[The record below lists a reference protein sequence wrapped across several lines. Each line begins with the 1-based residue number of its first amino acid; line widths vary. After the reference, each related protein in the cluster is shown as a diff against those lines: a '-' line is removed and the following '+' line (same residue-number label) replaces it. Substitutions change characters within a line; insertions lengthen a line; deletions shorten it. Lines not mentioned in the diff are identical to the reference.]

1 MKQEEISALLVKK
14 ALEGHSVVR
23 LKGGDPFIFG
33 RGGEEALE
41 LSKMDIPFE
50 IVPGVS
56 SSYSVPAYAG
66 IPVTHRGMASSFHVI
81 TGHEDGNKTSSALDY
96 QTLAREEGTLVFL
109 MGLKNLDKIADNLI
123 ANGKDPKTP
132 AAVLERGTTAAQRSV
147 RADLVH
153 IAEAAEKAGLKTP
166 AISVIGPVVELKDTL
181 SWFGRGVLSGKRIM
195 VTGTRAFAREMEEAF
210 QPLGAELVALSLI
223 EVRPLWNERIAET
236 LRHLGNYQWI
246 VFTSGNGVE
255 LFFALLREQGIDLR
269 RLMQVKFAVIGRK
282 TAEILLRHGFRSDF
296 VPEQFSGEDLAAEW
310 IPTLK
315 PDEKVALFRAENGS
329 RVLTEALAA
338 AGISY
343 DDIGL
348 YETWTDLR
356 RQEELNRVI
365 SEVDYV
371 TVASSSA
378 ARALAAMLE
387 PEQRKKL
394 TAKLISIGPS
404 TAKAMEKLGLPVYAD
419 AVEYTAEGI
428 ASVIRADVEEML

>member
-1 MKQEEISALLVKK
+1 
-14 ALEGHSVVR
+14 
-23 LKGGDPFIFG
+23 
-33 RGGEEALE
+33 
-41 LSKMDIPFE
+41 
-50 IVPGVS
+50 
-56 SSYSVPAYAG
+56 
-66 IPVTHRGMASSFHVI
+66 
-81 TGHEDGNKTSSALDY
+81 
-96 QTLAREEGTLVFL
+96 
-109 MGLKNLDKIADNLI
+109 
-123 ANGKDPKTP
+123 
-132 AAVLERGTTAAQRSV
+132 
-147 RADLVH
+147 
-153 IAEAAEKAGLKTP
+153 
-166 AISVIGPVVELKDTL
+166 
-181 SWFGRGVLSGKRIM
+181 M
-195 VTGTRAFAREMEEAF
+195 VTGTRAFVREMEEAF
-210 QPLGAELVALSLI
+210 HPLGAELVALSLI

-236 LRHLGNYQWI
+236 LKQLGSYQWI

-282 TAEILLRHGFRSDF
+282 TEEILLRHGFQSDF
-296 VPEQFSGEDLAAEW
+296 VPEQFSGADLAAEW

-315 PDEKVALFRAENGS
+315 PDEKVVLFRAENGS

-378 ARALAAMLE
+378 AQALAAMLE

-404 TAKAMEKLGLPVYAD
+404 TTKTMEKLGIQELAQAGSIVWRQHIFRAQDLEELAQSFLVIAATSDRAVNDHIVHLCHERHIPVNHAGD
-419 AVEYTAEGI
+419 QTQCDFQFPAIVQKNPVVIGVNAGGKDHGLVRRVAAGLREWI
-428 ASVIRADVEEML
+428 AREKF

>member
-1 MKQEEISALLVKK
+1 M
-14 ALEGHSVVR
+14 
-23 LKGGDPFIFG
+23 
-33 RGGEEALE
+33 
-41 LSKMDIPFE
+41 
-50 IVPGVS
+50 
-56 SSYSVPAYAG
+56 
-66 IPVTHRGMASSFHVI
+66 
-81 TGHEDGNKTSSALDY
+81 
-96 QTLAREEGTLVFL
+96 
-109 MGLKNLDKIADNLI
+109 
-123 ANGKDPKTP
+123 
-132 AAVLERGTTAAQRSV
+132 
-147 RADLVH
+147 
-153 IAEAAEKAGLKTP
+153 
-166 AISVIGPVVELKDTL
+166 IGQVVELKDTL
-181 SWFGRGVLSGKRIM
+181 SWFGRGVLSGRRIM

-223 EVRPLWNERIAET
+223 QVRPLWNERIAET
-236 LRHLGNYQWI
+236 LRQLGNYQWI

-329 RVLTEALAA
+329 QVLTEALAA

>member
-1 MKQEEISALLVKK
+1 M
-14 ALEGHSVVR
+14 
-23 LKGGDPFIFG
+23 
-33 RGGEEALE
+33 
-41 LSKMDIPFE
+41 
-50 IVPGVS
+50 
-56 SSYSVPAYAG
+56 
-66 IPVTHRGMASSFHVI
+66 
-81 TGHEDGNKTSSALDY
+81 
-96 QTLAREEGTLVFL
+96 
-109 MGLKNLDKIADNLI
+109 
-123 ANGKDPKTP
+123 
-132 AAVLERGTTAAQRSV
+132 
-147 RADLVH
+147 
-153 IAEAAEKAGLKTP
+153 
-166 AISVIGPVVELKDTL
+166 
-181 SWFGRGVLSGKRIM
+181 
-195 VTGTRAFAREMEEAF
+195 
-210 QPLGAELVALSLI
+210 
-223 EVRPLWNERIAET
+223 
-236 LRHLGNYQWI
+236 
-246 VFTSGNGVE
+246 
-255 LFFALLREQGIDLR
+255 
-269 RLMQVKFAVIGRK
+269 
-282 TAEILLRHGFRSDF
+282 
-296 VPEQFSGEDLAAEW
+296 PEQFSGEDLAAEW

-371 TVASSSA
+371 SVASSSA